1 MWRTR
6 RHRELDEE
14 IEAHL
19 RMAIQDHVER
29 GETAE
34 QARLNALREFGNT
47 TLVKET
53 TRDSW
58 GWTAVEQ
65 FLQELRGAVWVITK
79 APAFSAAVM
88 LLVALGIGINTTT
101 YTAIHG
107 ILTRPRPGVRAER
120 LVSMGVT
127 IRGRSDDPGNSYLN
141 YRDYVAQS
149 RTLRPILARGFER
162 FTLALKDG
170 SYGFRG
176 CRVTANYFNTAGVVM
191 AKGRSFRED
200 EDRSEG
206 AGLTAVIS
214 YRLWQE
220 RFEGAPDIAG
230 RSIELNG
237 YAATVVGVAPPQFR
251 GVQIAEDLDVWVPIE
266 SYARVSG
273 TERRLLDR
281 TDRGVELIGRLVR
294 GATLAQARAEF
305 ETISR
310 RLAAADPKANG
321 LLGVE
326 LEQYS
331 ALGPGVQRIRL
342 FMAILL
348 SVALLALVVVCAN
361 VANLMLA
368 RSAARQREM
377 AVRQSMGA
385 SRGRI
390 LRLLLAESI
399 VLSTTAWAAACLM
412 AEWASRALPRLLPAR
427 PGGAIA
433 LDLSPDWRVAV
444 FAMILAVLSTL
455 AFTLAPAVSA
465 WRQQLL
471 PWLKAGEHGVVQ
483 GRSRLANC
491 LVVVQLALC
500 VVLLTSAGLAYR
512 SLYLID
518 ATNTG
523 RDSGGLLLVDIE
535 TTGAALTHAQNLALL
550 ERLESRVRAI
560 PGVSAASFARTVPP
574 NWWSRVRVQSAGS
587 RESFR
592 VESNLAGPNCMRT
605 FGNPILAGRDFTSQD
620 RSGAQ
625 AVVIVNQDLA
635 AALWPGRP
643 ALGQTLLI
651 GEERQ
656 AAEVVGVAA
665 NGFFTNSQPAA
676 PHNFLFL
683 PEAQG
688 TARAGE
694 MTLFVRHNIPAG
706 SVAPAIRTAVR
717 ETDSRVPIFTVRTM
731 QAQMEN
737 FMGPV
742 LAIASLLGVFA
753 VAALLLASIGLYA
766 VITFHLSR
774 RTRDFGIRM
783 ALGASSQQVL
793 RSILREGLVLTA
805 TGLVLGFLLSA
816 ATGKALRGIL
826 FGVTPT
832 DAITYAGV
840 FMLLSVVSLV
850 ACYLPARR
858 AARIDPTVAL
868 RQE

>member
-1 MWRTR
+1 
-6 RHRELDEE
+6 
-14 IEAHL
+14 
-19 RMAIQDHVER
+19 
-29 GETAE
+29 
-34 QARLNALREFGNT
+34 
-47 TLVKET
+47 
-53 TRDSW
+53 
-58 GWTAVEQ
+58 
-65 FLQELRGAVWVITK
+65 
-79 APAFSAAVM
+79 
-88 LLVALGIGINTTT
+88 
-101 YTAIHG
+101 
-107 ILTRPRPGVRAER
+107 
-120 LVSMGVT
+120 
-127 IRGRSDDPGNSYLN
+127 
-141 YRDYVAQS
+141 
-149 RTLRPILARGFER
+149 
-162 FTLALKDG
+162 
-170 SYGFRG
+170 
-176 CRVTANYFNTAGVVM
+176 
-191 AKGRSFRED
+191 
-200 EDRSEG
+200 
-206 AGLTAVIS
+206 
-214 YRLWQE
+214 
-220 RFEGAPDIAG
+220 
-230 RSIELNG
+230 
-237 YAATVVGVAPPQFR
+237 
-251 GVQIAEDLDVWVPIE
+251 
-266 SYARVSG
+266 
-273 TERRLLDR
+273 
-281 TDRGVELIGRLVR
+281 
-294 GATLAQARAEF
+294 
-305 ETISR
+305 
-310 RLAAADPKANG
+310 
-321 LLGVE
+321 
-326 LEQYS
+326 
-331 ALGPGVQRIRL
+331 
-342 FMAILL
+342 
-348 SVALLALVVVCAN
+348 
-361 VANLMLA
+361 
-368 RSAARQREM
+368 
-377 AVRQSMGA
+377 
-385 SRGRI
+385 
-390 LRLLLAESI
+390 
-399 VLSTTAWAAACLM
+399 
-412 AEWASRALPRLLPAR
+412 
-427 PGGAIA
+427 
-433 LDLSPDWRVAV
+433 
-444 FAMILAVLSTL
+444 
-455 AFTLAPAVSA
+455 
-465 WRQQLL
+465 
-471 PWLKAGEHGVVQ
+471 
-483 GRSRLANC
+483 
-491 LVVVQLALC
+491 
-500 VVLLTSAGLAYR
+500 
-512 SLYLID
+512 
-518 ATNTG
+518 
-523 RDSGGLLLVDIE
+523 
-535 TTGAALTHAQNLALL
+535 
-550 ERLESRVRAI
+550 VRAI

-731 QAQMEN
+731 QGQMEN

-742 LAIASLLGVFA
+742 LAIASLLGLFA

-805 TGLVLGFLLSA
+805 TRLVLGFLLSA

-840 FMLLSVVSLV
+840 FVLLSVVSLV